1 MGLFD
6 NRRARIGKRSGKA
19 PGKGAANAFVKRLPL
34 NSGST
39 VDQYLV
45 EGVIGGGGF
54 SIVYRCF
61 DTRQSQSVVLKEYF
75 PNQLSRRNAN
85 DEVEPVSEKKTR
97 AFQVGMQQ
105 FFAEAHSLS
114 QINHPNVINITNV
127 FRANNTAYMVSKME
141 AGKDLRWFIKRSQGD
156 LDQAFV
162 QKAIPPIMSGINALH
177 NNKLLHLDIKPANIF
192 LRTDGGPLLLDFG
205 ASKVMDKKERFTS
218 FQTLTPGF
226 APPEQHHK
234 QQLGPGSDIYAL
246 GATIYACITGRPPP
260 TSLKREE
267 KNRELKL
274 RGAEK
279 RITQSVIDAIHW
291 ALEMD
296 ITKRPQ
302 TLHDFADLFLKDTE
316 WESFKAYESD
326 LMGQAE
332 QAVVTVVD
340 AVS

>member
-1 MGLFD
+1 MGIFSK
-6 NRRARIGKRSGKA
+6 RRTAKRGEKSASGHQEVV
-19 PGKGAANAFVKRLPL
+19 VKRLPL
-34 NSGST
+34 RSGSS
-39 VDQYLV
+39 VRQYLV

-61 DTRQSQSVVLKEYF
+61 DTLENASVVLKEYF
-75 PNQLSRRNAN
+75 PNQLSRRDGN
-85 DEVEPVSEKKTR
+85 DEIQPVSDKKSR

-114 QINHPNVINITNV
+114 QIRHPNVINIINV
-127 FRANNTAYMVSKME
+127 FRANNTAYMVSKLE
-141 AGKDLRWFIKRSQGD
+141 AGKDLRWFIKRCQGD
-156 LDQAFV
+156 LDQVFV
-162 QKAIPPIMSGINALH
+162 QKAIPPIMSGIHALH
-177 NNKLLHLDIKPANIF
+177 QNKLLHLDIKPANIV
-192 LRTDGGPLLLDFG
+192 LRTNGGPLLLDFG

-274 RGAEK
+274 KGAEK
-279 RITQSVIDAIHW
+279 RISQSVIDAIRW

-296 ITKRPQ
+296 INKRPQ
-302 TLHDFADLFLKDTE
+302 NLTEFADLFLKDSE
-316 WESFKAYESD
+316 WQSFDAYEED
-326 LMGQAE
+326 LLNNFNQDKAATG
-332 QAVVTVVD
+332 
-340 AVS
+340 

>member
-1 MGLFD
+1 MGIF
-6 NRRARIGKRSGKA
+6 NKNKTVKRNNKKSTGKDGDVV
-19 PGKGAANAFVKRLPL
+19 VKRLPL
-34 NSGST
+34 KSGTT

-61 DTRQSQSVVLKEYF
+61 DTVKNQSVVIKEYF
-75 PNQLSRRNAN
+75 PNQLSRRISN
-85 DEVEPVSEKKTR
+85 DQIEPISEKKTR

-114 QINHPNVINITNV
+114 QINHPNVINIINV
-127 FRANNTAYMVSKME
+127 FRAHNTAYMVSKLE
-141 AGKDLRWFIKRSQGD
+141 AGKDLRWFIKRCQGD

-177 NNKLLHLDIKPANIF
+177 KNKLLHLDIKPANIF

-267 KNRELKL
+267 KSKELTL

-279 RITQSVIDAIHW
+279 RITKTVIEAIRW

-296 ITKRPQ
+296 ISKRPQ
-302 TLHDFADLFLKDTE
+302 TLEEFADLFLKDSE
-316 WESFKAYESD
+316 WESFAAYEAD
-326 LMGQAE
+326 LIAN
-332 QAVVTVVD
+332 AVE
-340 AVS
+340 

>member
-1 MGLFD
+1 MGIF
-6 NRRARIGKRSGKA
+6 NKSKTVKRNNKKSSE
-19 PGKGAANAFVKRLPL
+19 KGGDVVVKRLPL
-34 NSGST
+34 KSGST

-61 DTRQSQSVVLKEYF
+61 DTVENQSVVLKEYF
-75 PNQLSRRNAN
+75 PNQLSRRISN
-85 DEVEPVSEKKTR
+85 DRIEPISEKKTR

-114 QINHPNVINITNV
+114 QINHPNVINIINV
-127 FRANNTAYMVSKME
+127 FRAHNTAYMVSKLQ
-141 AGKDLRWFIKRSQGD
+141 AGKDLRWFIKRCQGD

-162 QKAIPPIMSGINALH
+162 QKAIPPIMSG
-177 NNKLLHLDIKPANIF
+177 
-192 LRTDGGPLLLDFG
+192 
-205 ASKVMDKKERFTS
+205 TS

-267 KNRELKL
+267 KSKELTL

-279 RITQSVIDAIHW
+279 KITTTVIEAIRW

-296 ITKRPQ
+296 ISKRPQ
-302 TLHDFADLFLKDTE
+302 TLEEFADLFLKDSE
-316 WESFKAYESD
+316 WESFAAYEAD
-326 LMGQAE
+326 LLAHAAE
-332 QAVVTVVD
+332 
-340 AVS
+340 

>member
-1 MGLFD
+1 MGIF
-6 NRRARIGKRSGKA
+6 NKNKTAKRNNKKSTGKDGDVV
-19 PGKGAANAFVKRLPL
+19 VKRLPL
-34 NSGST
+34 KSGTT

-61 DTRQSQSVVLKEYF
+61 DTLENQSVVIKEYF
-75 PNQLSRRNAN
+75 PNQLSRRISN
-85 DEVEPVSEKKTR
+85 DQIEPISEKKTR

-114 QINHPNVINITNV
+114 QINHPNVINIINV
-127 FRANNTAYMVSKME
+127 FRAHNTAYMVSKLE
-141 AGKDLRWFIKRSQGD
+141 AGKDLRWFIKRCQGD

-177 NNKLLHLDIKPANIF
+177 KNKLLHLDIKPANIF

-267 KNRELKL
+267 KSKELTL

-279 RITQSVIDAIHW
+279 RITKTVIEAIRW

-296 ITKRPQ
+296 ISKRPQ
-302 TLHDFADLFLKDTE
+302 TLEEFADLFLKDSE
-316 WESFKAYESD
+316 WESFAAYEAD
-326 LMGQAE
+326 LIAN
-332 QAVVTVVD
+332 AVE
-340 AVS
+340 

>member
-1 MGLFD
+1 MGIFNKSKTVKRN
-6 NRRARIGKRSGKA
+6 NRKSSE
-19 PGKGAANAFVKRLPL
+19 KGGDVVVKRLPL
-34 NSGST
+34 KSGST

-61 DTRQSQSVVLKEYF
+61 DTVENQSVVLKEYF
-75 PNQLSRRNAN
+75 PNQLSRRISN
-85 DEVEPVSEKKTR
+85 DRIEPISEKKTR

-114 QINHPNVINITNV
+114 QINHPNVINIINV
-127 FRANNTAYMVSKME
+127 FRAHNTAYMVSKLQ
-141 AGKDLRWFIKRSQGD
+141 AGKDLRWFIKRCQGD

-177 NNKLLHLDIKPANIF
+177 KNKLLHLDIKPANIF

-267 KNRELKL
+267 KSKELTL

-279 RITQSVIDAIHW
+279 KITTTVIEAIRW

-296 ITKRPQ
+296 ISKRPQ
-302 TLHDFADLFLKDTE
+302 TLEEFADLFLKDSE
-316 WESFKAYESD
+316 WESFAAYEAD
-326 LMGQAE
+326 LLAHAAE
-332 QAVVTVVD
+332 
-340 AVS
+340 

>member
-1 MGLFD
+1 MGIFT
-6 NRRARIGKRSGKA
+6 RKRSDKKSETR
-19 PGKGAANAFVKRLPL
+19 GKGKDGDVIVKRLPL
-34 NSGST
+34 KSGTS
-39 VDQYLV
+39 VEQYLV

-61 DTRQSQSVVLKEYF
+61 DTRLSESVVLKEYF
-75 PNQLSRRNAN
+75 PNQLSRRVSDN
-85 DEVEPVSEKKTR
+85 VIEPISEKKTR

-114 QINHPNVINITNV
+114 QIDHPNVINITNV
-127 FRANNTAYMVSKME
+127 FRANNSAYMVSRLE
-141 AGKDLRWFIKRSQGD
+141 AGKDLRWFIKRCQGD

-177 NNKLLHLDIKPANIF
+177 KAKLLHLDIKPANIF
-192 LRTDGGPLLLDFG
+192 LRTNGGPLLLDFG

-267 KNRELKL
+267 KNRELTMK
-274 RGAEK
+274 GAEK
-279 RITQSVIDAIHW
+279 KITRSVIDAIRW

-296 ITKRPQ
+296 INKRPQ
-302 TLHDFADLFLKDTE
+302 SLPEFADLFMQDSE
-316 WESFKAYESD
+316 WASFEEYEAD
-326 LMGQAE
+326 LLNHYEERRQAT
-332 QAVVTVVD
+332 A
-340 AVS
+340 

>member
-1 MGLFD
+1 MGLF
-6 NRRARIGKRSGKA
+6 NKKRPAKRGGTSSKNSDGS
-19 PGKGAANAFVKRLPL
+19 ANIKRLPL
-34 NSGST
+34 KSGTT

-61 DTRQSQSVVLKEYF
+61 DTQLNESVVLKEYF
-75 PNQLSRRNAN
+75 PNQLSRRAGA
-85 DEVEPVSEKKTR
+85 DQIEPASERKTK

-114 QINHPNVINITNV
+114 QIDHPHVINITNV
-127 FRANNTAYMVSKME
+127 FRANNTAYMVSKLQ
-141 AGKDLRWFIKRSQGD
+141 AGKDLRWFIKRCQGD

-177 NNKLLHLDIKPANIF
+177 KRKLLHLDIKPANIF

-205 ASKVMDKKERFTS
+205 ASKAMDKKERFTS

-234 QQLGPGSDIYAL
+234 NQLGPGSDIYAL
-246 GATIYACITGRPPP
+246 GATVYACITGRPPP

-267 KNRELKL
+267 KNRELKIKSEDKKISQPVL
-274 RGAEK
+274 
-279 RITQSVIDAIHW
+279 DAIKW
-291 ALEMD
+291 ALELD
-296 ITKRPQ
+296 LAKRPQ
-302 TLHDFADLFLKDTE
+302 NMSEIGDLFLKDTE
-316 WESFKAYESD
+316 WPSFDAFEAD
-326 LMGQAE
+326 LLTTYKKTG
-332 QAVVTVVD
+332 TG
-340 AVS
+340 

>member
-1 MGLFD
+1 M
-6 NRRARIGKRSGKA
+6 
-19 PGKGAANAFVKRLPL
+19 VKRLPL
-34 NSGST
+34 RSGTT

-61 DTRQSQSVVLKEYF
+61 DTQKNESVVLKEYF
-75 PNQLSRRNAN
+75 PNQLSRRVGN
-85 DEVEPVSEKKTR
+85 DAVEPINERKTK

-114 QINHPNVINITNV
+114 KIEHPHVINITNV
-127 FRANNTAYMVSKME
+127 FRANNTAYMVSKLQ
-141 AGKDLRWFIKRSQGD
+141 AGKDLRWFIKRCQGD

-162 QKAIPPIMSGINALH
+162 QKALPPIMSGISALH
-177 NNKLLHLDIKPANIF
+177 KNKLLHLDIKPANIF

-267 KNRELKL
+267 KSRELKL
-274 RGAEK
+274 KGAEK
-279 RITQSVIDAIHW
+279 KITQSVIDAIKW
-291 ALEMD
+291 ALELD
-296 ITKRPQ
+296 ISKRPQ
-302 TLHDFADLFLKDTE
+302 TLTEFGDQFLLDSEWPDFQSYEADLLGRYHEEQSRQSKQLS
-316 WESFKAYESD
+316 ES
-326 LMGQAE
+326 
-332 QAVVTVVD
+332 
-340 AVS
+340 

>member
-1 MGLFD
+1 MGIFNKTKSD
-6 NRRARIGKRSGKA
+6 KNNNKTADGN
-19 PGKGAANAFVKRLPL
+19 GKGIVKRMPL
-34 NSGST
+34 KSGTS
-39 VDQYLV
+39 VDQYLI

-61 DTRQSQSVVLKEYF
+61 DTKASRSVVLKEYF
-75 PNQLSRRNAN
+75 PNQLSRRMSA
-85 DEVEPVSEKKTR
+85 DEIEPINEKKIR

-114 QINHPNVINITNV
+114 QINHPNVINIINV
-127 FRANNTAYMVSKME
+127 FRANNTAYMVSKLE
-141 AGKDLRWFIKRSQGD
+141 AGKDLRWFIKRSEGD

-177 NNKLLHLDIKPANIF
+177 KNKLLHLDIKPANIF

-205 ASKVMDKKERFTS
+205 ASKSMDKKERFTS

-267 KNRELKL
+267 KSRELKL

-279 RITQSVIDAIHW
+279 LISQPIIDAIRW

-296 ITKRPQ
+296 ISKRPQ
-302 TLHDFADLFLKDTE
+302 TLHEFADLFLKDTE
-316 WESFKAYESD
+316 WKSFADYESN
-326 LMGQAE
+326 LLANYE
-332 QAVVTVVD
+332 IEAKRK
-340 AVS
+340 SI

>member
-1 MGLFD
+1 MGIFNRNKTQNED
-6 NRRARIGKRSGKA
+6 NKKPKSTGDDVV
-19 PGKGAANAFVKRLPL
+19 VKRLPL
-34 NSGST
+34 KPGTT

-61 DTRQSQSVVLKEYF
+61 DTKENQSVVLKEYF
-75 PNQLSRRNAN
+75 PNQLSHRVSN
-85 DEVEPVSEKKTR
+85 DEIEPIGEKKTR

-105 FFAEAHSLS
+105 FFAEAYSLS
-114 QINHPNVINITNV
+114 KINHPNVINITNV
-127 FRANNTAYMVSKME
+127 FRSHNTAYMVSKLE
-141 AGKDLRWFIKRSQGD
+141 AGKDLRWFIKRNQGD
-156 LDQAFV
+156 LDQSFV
-162 QKAIPPIMSGINALH
+162 QKSIPPIMSGINALH
-177 NNKLLHLDIKPANIF
+177 KNKLLHLDIKPANIF

-246 GATIYACITGRPPP
+246 GATVYACITGRPPP

-267 KNRELKL
+267 KSRELKL

-279 RITQSVIDAIHW
+279 LITQSVIDAIRW

-302 TLHDFADLFLKDTE
+302 TLSDFADLFLKDTE
-316 WESFKAYESD
+316 WESFAAYEAD
-326 LMGQAE
+326 LLAHHGMTA
-332 QAVVTVVD
+332 
-340 AVS
+340 

>member
-205 ASKVMDKKERFTS
+205 ASKVMDKQIANKKVPFMS
-218 FQTLTPGF
+218 
-226 APPEQHHK
+226 
-234 QQLGPGSDIYAL
+234 
-246 GATIYACITGRPPP
+246 PP
-260 TSLKREE
+260 TYK
-267 KNRELKL
+267 K
-274 RGAEK
+274 
-279 RITQSVIDAIHW
+279 
-291 ALEMD
+291 
-296 ITKRPQ
+296 
-302 TLHDFADLFLKDTE
+302 
-316 WESFKAYESD
+316 
-326 LMGQAE
+326 
-332 QAVVTVVD
+332 
-340 AVS
+340 

>member
-1 MGLFD
+1 MGLF
-6 NRRARIGKRSGKA
+6 NKKRPSKGDSGKSA
-19 PGKGAANAFVKRLPL
+19 DQKSGDVVVKRFPL
-34 NSGST
+34 KSGTT

-61 DTRQSQSVVLKEYF
+61 DTQRNESVVLKEYF
-75 PNQLSRRNAN
+75 PNQLSRRVGT
-85 DEVEPVSEKKTR
+85 DEVQPISERKTK

-114 QINHPNVINITNV
+114 KIDHPHVINIINI
-127 FRANNTAYMVSKME
+127 FRANNTAYMVSKLE
-141 AGKDLRWFIKRSQGD
+141 AGKDLRWFIKRCQGD
-156 LDQAFV
+156 LDQVFV
-162 QKAIPPIMSGINALH
+162 QKAIPPIMSGINSLH
-177 NNKLLHLDIKPANIF
+177 TRKLLHLDIKPANIF

-205 ASKVMDKKERFTS
+205 ASQVMDKKERFTS

-274 RGAEK
+274 KGAEK
-279 RITQSVIDAIHW
+279 KITQTVIDAIKW
-291 ALEMD
+291 SLEMD
-296 ITKRPQ
+296 IAQRPQ
-302 TLHDFADLFLKDTE
+302 SLSEFADLFMRDSD
-316 WESFKAYESD
+316 WPSFDEYEAD
-326 LMGQAE
+326 LNSKNRK
-332 QAVVTVVD
+332 TD
-340 AVS
+340 